1 VLPAVTSRPNRTEE
15 VRAGLLEE
23 LLGGRS
29 PVGTKLPNEQELAKR
44 FQVSR
49 ATVREAVR
57 GLVDGGYLVRRHG
70 SGTYVTSLPRRQH
83 SLDLTLSY
91 THMIR
96 DAGMVP
102 GLKVLS
108 LQSRPADDEEAEALG
123 IEPGAP
129 IRVLERLRTADE
141 QPIIYSVDRIPAWC
155 LGDLP
160 DSAFEVSLFDLL
172 AEAGLRVRTASAVL
186 LPVNADATMARTL
199 NVQCGAALQHI
210 TEVDFTG
217 DGTAV
222 AMSSEWH
229 VPGVFELRVNRR
241 S

>member
-1 VLPAVTSRPNRTEE
+1 MTTRLNRTEE
-15 VRAGLLEE
+15 VRAGLLDE
-23 LLGGRS
+23 LIAGRL
-29 PVGTKLPNEQELAKR
+29 PIGTKLPNEQELAKR

-91 THMIR
+91 THMIS

-102 GLKVLS
+102 GLRVLS
-108 LQSRPADDEEAEALG
+108 LRWQPADAEEAEVFG
-123 IEPGAP
+123 IPVGEPVR
-129 IRVLERLRTADE
+129 ILERIRTADE
-141 QPIIYSVDRIPAWC
+141 RPIIYSRDRIPGWC
-155 LGDLP
+155 LRDLTEP
-160 DSAFEVSLFDLL
+160 EFQASLFDLL
-172 AEAGLRVRTASAVL
+172 ADAGHQVRTASAVL
-186 LPVNADATMARTL
+186 LPVNADTRIARILDVRRGT
-199 NVQCGAALQHI
+199 ALQHI
-210 TEVDFTG
+210 AEVDYTG
-217 DGTAV
+217 EGTPIV
-222 AMSSEWH
+222 MSSEWH

>member
-1 VLPAVTSRPNRTEE
+1 MTTRLNRTEE
-15 VRAGLLEE
+15 VRAGLLSE
-23 LLGGRS
+23 LLAGGS

-44 FQVSR
+44 FEVSR

-91 THMIR
+91 THMIQ
-96 DAGMVP
+96 DAGMAP

-108 LQSRPADDEEAEALG
+108 LLTRPADAEEAEALG
-123 IEPGAP
+123 IPVGEKV
-129 IRVLERLRTADE
+129 RVLERIRTADE
-141 QPIIYSVDRIPAWC
+141 RPIIYSLDRIPAWVVDT
-155 LGDLP
+155 LTDA
-160 DSAFEVSLFDLL
+160 DFESSLFDLL
-172 AEAGLRVRTASAVL
+172 ADVGHRVRTASAVL
-186 LPVNADATMARTL
+186 LPVNADTELARIL
-199 NVQCGAALQHI
+199 NVRRGTALQHI
-210 TEVDFTG
+210 VEVDFTG
-217 DGTAV
+217 EGTPIV
-222 AMSSEWH
+222 VSSEWH